1 MYATKINGNWNL
13 VNLVS
18 RFKDVG
24 GFHLLSDAERAKY
37 GFYPCTVI
45 GESYDPEREN
55 RTEVPIS
62 WELKNNHV
70 TATYQVAP
78 KPLSQ
83 AKEEKRESLKKERD
97 SMIAEDINNFQMG
110 RQQDREN
117 IQGAIDKWEILTEG
131 DSRHWI
137 MADNSVKAVTKQE
150 LIDVSNAYAIRQNNV
165 FGQYGILCTMLEMA
179 TDIEEVIAITWEDEA
194 EEKEENS

>member
-24 GFHLLSDAERAKY
+24 GFHLLADAERAKY

-110 RQQDREN
+110 RQQARAN
-117 IQGAIDKWEILTEG
+117 IPGSIDKWDILIEG
-131 DSRHWI
+131 ESRHWI

-179 TDIEEVIAITWEDEA
+179 TDIEEVIAITWKDEA